1 MADYNGWANYET
13 WNVALHFV
21 DSFDGE
27 TSKVSADTVEEMVD
41 EYVREC
47 VKSGSTFIGDIIQ
60 SFISRV
66 DWQEIADAINTNNDI
81 QDEESD
87 DVDDTDDAMD
97 ILEYLLENR

>member
-27 TSKVSADTVEEMVD
+27 TSKVSADTVEETVD

-60 SFISRV
+60 SFIGKV

-81 QDEESD
+81 EDEDVEGEDEDEE
-87 DVDDTDDAMD
+87 
-97 ILEYLLENR
+97 

>member
-1 MADYNGWANYET
+1 MSDYNGWANYET

-27 TSKVSADTVEEMVD
+27 TSKVSADTVEETVD

-60 SFISRV
+60 SFMGSV

-81 QDEESD
+81 QDE
-87 DVDDTDDAMD
+87 DAGED
-97 ILEYLLENR
+97 EDEDEDEDAE

>member
-27 TSKVSADTVEEMVD
+27 TSKVSADRVKDTVN
-41 EYVREC
+41 EYINTGLFTVC
-47 VKSGSTFIGDIIQ
+47 APFIGDIIQ
-60 SFISRV
+60 SFMSSV

-81 QDEESD
+81 QDEDED
-87 DVDDTDDAMD
+87 EDA
-97 ILEYLLENR
+97 E

>member
-1 MADYNGWANYET
+1 MSDYNGWKNYET

-27 TSKVSADTVEEMVD
+27 TSKVSADTVEETVD

-47 VKSGSTFIGDIIQ
+47 VKSGSSFIGDIIQ
-60 SFISRV
+60 NFLCTV

-81 QDEESD
+81 QDENEESD
-87 DVDDTDDAMD
+87 
-97 ILEYLLENR
+97 EESE